1 MILEEI
7 KKQTSENHHR
17 LEQTNLLHPIATP
30 SLTAEH
36 YHKIL
41 RVFYGYF
48 SPLEKEINKME
59 LIRQYLPD
67 VATRRKASMLKADL
81 LNLNAIK
88 PADTLALCQELPEI
102 RTSSQAF
109 GCLYVLEG
117 STLGGRMIA
126 KSLRKNLSLDHVYG
140 ASFFNGY
147 GQETGSKWKTF
158 QQALLNYSLNF
169 SEDREVIKSAN
180 DTFHKFEVWINN
192 N

>member
-17 LEQTNLLHPIATP
+17 LEQSNLLHLITTP
-30 SLTAEH
+30 LLTAQH

-41 RVFYGYF
+41 RIFYGYF
-48 SPLEKEINKME
+48 SPLEKEISKIK
-59 LIRQYLPD
+59 LIQQYLPD
-67 VATRRKASMLKADL
+67 YDTRRKASMIKVDL
-81 LNLNAIK
+81 LSLKAIK
-88 PADTLALCQELPEI
+88 PEETLAICHDLPEI
-102 RTSSQAF
+102 KTASQAF

-126 KSLRKNLSLDHVYG
+126 KSLKKNLNLDHTHG

-158 QQALLNYSLNF
+158 QEALSNFSLNF
-169 SEDREVIKSAN
+169 KEDHEVIKSAN
-180 DTFHKFEVWINN
+180 DTFHKFEIWINKN
-192 N
+192 